1 MEQPE
6 SYQMLTEQER
16 SHAQERF
23 AVIHPF
29 LEKRASLAD
38 LADQHHLSVRTLRR
52 WVRAYEQQ
60 GLPGLIR
67 KARSDQGVA
76 QRITPEL
83 QHVIEGL
90 ALQKPPPTAAS
101 IHRQVCDIA
110 RQHGWHPPSY
120 RSVALLIQHL
130 NPALVTLAQHGSKV
144 YNDTY
149 DLLYRREA
157 ARPNDI
163 WQADHCLLDIW
174 LWNEQGKPARPWLT
188 IIIDDYSRAIAGYF
202 LTFQEPSAVN
212 TALTLRQAIWRKS
225 DPHWHMCGIPRQFY
239 TDHGSDFTSR
249 HLEQVCIDLKME
261 LIFSQVGV
269 PRGRGRIER
278 FFQTVNQL
286 FLCDLVG
293 YAPSGAP
300 QPKPTL
306 TLAAFASQLHTFLV
320 EHYNQRIHGETG
332 VAPQER
338 WEAGGFLP
346 HMPASLEQLDLLLLT
361 VAKPRRVQ
369 QDGIR
374 FQGLRYMD
382 LALAAYVGEDVE
394 IRYDPRD
401 MAEIRVYYQH
411 TFVCRAVCQ
420 DVAGQT
426 ISLKDIQ
433 QTRNQ
438 RRRHMRE
445 QLAERRKAVDTFMP
459 RQQADAPPP
468 GAEPTPDPSCSDRE
482 PAQNDPAAELTS
494 SPEPPGPRLKLK
506 RYYNE

>member
-1 MEQPE
+1 MNNPDALRV
-6 SYQMLTEQER
+6 LTEHER
-16 SHAQERF
+16 KLAQERF
-23 AVIHPF
+23 TLIRPF
-29 LEKRASLAD
+29 LEERIPLVQLAHYY
-38 LADQHHLSVRTLRR
+38 QVSERTLRR

-60 GLPGLIR
+60 GLRGLVR
-67 KARSDQGVA
+67 KPRSDQGVA
-76 QRITPEL
+76 HCIRPEL
-83 QHVIEGL
+83 QQFIEGL
-90 ALQKPPPTAAS
+90 ALQKPPPTAAA
-101 IHRQVCDIA
+101 IHRQVCA
-110 RQHGWHPPSY
+110 VAERHGWYVPSY
-120 RSVALLIQHL
+120 RSVALLVQQL
-130 NPALVTLAQHGSKV
+130 NPALVMLAQQGSKV

-157 ARPNDI
+157 HGPNEV
-163 WQADHCLLDIW
+163 WQADHCLLDLW
-174 LWNEQGKPARPWLT
+174 LWNDQGNPARPWLT

-202 LTFQEPSAVN
+202 VTFQEPNAIN
-212 TALTLRQAIWRKS
+212 TALTLRQAIWRKA
-225 DPHWHMCGIPRQFY
+225 DPHWHICGIPRQFY
-239 TDHGSDFTSR
+239 TDHGSDFTSH

-278 FFQTVNQL
+278 FFQSVRQL
-286 FLCDLVG
+286 FLCDLAG
-293 YAPSGAP
+293 YAPPGASK
-300 QPKPTL
+300 PKPGL
-306 TLAAFASQLHTFLV
+306 TLAAFTTQLHTFLI
-320 EHYNQRIHGETG
+320 EQYNQRVHGETG
-332 VAPQER
+332 IAPQER

-401 MAEIRVYYQH
+401 MAEIRVYYEH
-411 TFVCRAVCQ
+411 TFVCRAICQ
-420 DVAGQT
+420 ELAGQT

-438 RRRHMRE
+438 RRRHLRE
-445 QLAERRKAVDTFMP
+445 QIAKRKSIVDAFTTGP
-459 RQQADAPPP
+459 RSVSSAP
-468 GAEPTPDPSCSDRE
+468 EVTPDP
-482 PAQNDPAAELTS
+482 PAPEVTPDPPKT
-494 SPEPPGPRLKLK
+494 RLK